1 LVRMTHRH
9 MVVCPKLVRTLL
21 QRLYIADTR
30 CRSMM
35 AVFLRSRAL
44 MFSVVLR
51 NADQI
56 RRYSVSLHTPS
67 GWEVTTEREG
77 QKPQRVFYRD
87 WHRVERAL
95 ALFRWEVSVLMADGW
110 HRV

>member
-1 LVRMTHRH
+1 
-9 MVVCPKLVRTLL
+9 
-21 QRLYIADTR
+21 
-30 CRSMM
+30 MM
-35 AVFLRSRAL
+35 AVFLGVESA

-56 RRYSVSLHTPS
+56 CRYSVSLHTPS

-95 ALFRWEVSVLMADGW
+95 ALFRWEVSVLMAHGW